1 MRDHRVRNMEEFAAL
16 SGLSRPTVSKYFND
30 PGSVRRS
37 TREKIEQALER
48 YDFRPNI
55 YAVNQ
60 NRRSTKTL
68 GIVVPF
74 LADPFFSEIA
84 RTIERMCIDAG
95 FRPILFGSHGDAGV
109 EVENLENLR
118 VLKPAGVLMAPL
130 GRLSDRP
137 TIEAFCADV
146 PTVLFDSRI
155 EDLGEAFVGSNNE
168 QSIGMIVEYLCRTG
182 DAPTFFEMR
191 TPANPNAGKRRR
203 AYEKAMARLGFEP
216 RIVHAEGQGWE
227 IEEIGYREGLRAL
240 SDRLFATDTVL
251 CSNDRLAIGLLAA
264 AYEKGVEVGRH
275 ERCTLR
281 VAGHDDHPYAR
292 FTCPQLTTVAQDYEA
307 IAEMSLT
314 SLLDRIDR
322 EERSQTTSITLFDGR
337 LVMRESA

>member
-227 IEEIGYREGLRAL
+227 IEEIELP
-240 SDRLFATDTVL
+240 RLGEQSL
-251 CSNDRLAIGLLAA
+251 G
-264 AYEKGVEVGRH
+264 G
-275 ERCTLR
+275 
-281 VAGHDDHPYAR
+281 AR
-292 FTCPQLTTVAQDYEA
+292 FTPRIPSDAPA
-307 IAEMSLT
+307 RIAVLGDERIRQSFA
-314 SLLDRIDR
+314 SVEIEGRPVPLLLRIGQYR
-322 EERSQTTSITLFDGR
+322 MQR
-337 LVMRESA
+337 LQIGVDVPENCKLHG